1 MFYLRNL
8 ILTNLFRLAFIGMK
22 FLAVSVGVA
31 AINIA
36 TETDDVTKLLN
47 CLTNSDVFLHSVTP
61 ECAQIYMDVLS
72 EVKENKSKQGMR
84 FLLDDNLSNLRIKD
98 LQKAV

>member
-1 MFYLRNL
+1 
-8 ILTNLFRLAFIGMK
+8 MK

-36 TETDDVTKLLN
+36 TETGDVNNLLN

-72 EVKENKSKQGMR
+72 EVKENKSKQGNR
-84 FLLDDNLSNLRIKD
+84 CS
-98 LQKAV
+98 

>member
-1 MFYLRNL
+1 
-8 ILTNLFRLAFIGMK
+8 MK

-36 TETDDVTKLLN
+36 TETGDVNNLLN

-72 EVKENKSKQGMR
+72 EVKENKSKQGNR
-84 FLLDDNLSNLRIKD
+84 YSLGNNFSNVMLKD
-98 LQKAV
+98 LEKTV

>member
-1 MFYLRNL
+1 
-8 ILTNLFRLAFIGMK
+8 MK

-36 TETDDVTKLLN
+36 TETGDVNNLLN

-72 EVKENKSKQGMR
+72 EVKENKSKQGNRCSLGNNM
-84 FLLDDNLSNLRIKD
+84 SNLMIKD
-98 LQKAV
+98 LEKTV